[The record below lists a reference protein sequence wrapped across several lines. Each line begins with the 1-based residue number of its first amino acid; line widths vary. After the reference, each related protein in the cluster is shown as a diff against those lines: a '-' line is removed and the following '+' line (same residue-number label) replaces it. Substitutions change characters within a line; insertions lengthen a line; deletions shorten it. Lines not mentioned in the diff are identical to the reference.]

1 MNNDISTS
9 DIIELLDSR
18 AENRNLDFKRGF
30 SWKDKSVETLGLVTD
45 IMACA
50 NTQDGGTII
59 LGVDDKTQEFSS
71 ESGRWWESFDT
82 TKIMDT
88 INKYC
93 DPRTEVQVFKKED
106 FEYKTKKG
114 PIVVL
119 QIPEFVDVPVVC
131 KISGNASDQTCV
143 FKPGQIYI
151 RTNRASTEVISNSQ
165 DMRELIDRAMLKH
178 GDRLLQAFNAIVSGQ
193 RLPSPQITSVFEQY
207 ASEIGESEDEIG

>member
-1 MNNDISTS
+1 MNNDLPT
-9 DIIELLDSR
+9 DEIIKMLDSGV
-18 AENRNLDFKRGF
+18 ENRNLDFKRGF
-30 SWKDKSVETLGLVTD
+30 SWKDKSAETLGLVTD

-88 INKYC
+88 LNKYC
-93 DPRTEVQVFKKED
+93 DPRTEIQIFRKED
-106 FEYKTKKG
+106 FEYKEKKG

-119 QIPEFVDVPVVC
+119 QISEFTDVPIIC
-131 KISGNASDQTCV
+131 KISGNASDQTSV

-165 DMRELIDRAMLKH
+165 DMRELTDRAMLKH
-178 GDRLLQAFNAIVSGQ
+178 GDRLLQAFSAIASGQ
-193 RLPSPQITSVFEQY
+193 RLPQPITNVFEQY
-207 ASEIGESEDEIG
+207 ANELKEAEDEIG